1 MSKKFSIFVIY
12 YLLLSN
18 SVFAEILNQFTI
30 TGNDR
35 VSQQTI
41 INFSEVKV
49 GDDLNNDDLNKILK
63 NIYSTNFF
71 ENVNVSIK
79 KNILTV
85 NVTEYPIIQEIIFN
99 GIKAEKIRTA
109 LRDEVFLKEK
119 NPYNKI
125 FLEKDLTTVL
135 NVFRSI
141 GYYFA
146 KVDVNEEKNTN
157 GTVNIIY
164 DVEMGDK
171 AKIKKIKFIGN
182 KVFKDRKLHSVII
195 SEESKFWKFISKGK
209 YLNREIVER
218 DKRLLKNFYLNKG
231 YYQVEIDDA
240 YSQIIDNQ
248 NFELTFKISA
258 GKKFS
263 FNNFELL
270 LPNDFDESK
279 FTELRKIFDEL
290 TNSSYSY
297 EKIEKILDEID
308 KIALYEN
315 YEFIDAKVT
324 EKIIDDDKINFTFNI
339 KESEKFYVERINIVG
354 NNITHEEFIR
364 QQLVVDEGDP
374 FNVLL
379 HNKSI
384 NALKSKRIFG
394 SVRSEIKDGTGVS
407 KKIIDIS
414 VEEKPTGEINA
425 GAGYGTSGSTIAF
438 GVKENNFSGKGI
450 KLDVTLT
457 ISEESLKGLFSYTN
471 PNFAY
476 SDRAITTSF
485 QSTTTDKMKEYG
497 YESSLIGFSMGAEY
511 EQFEDLFFS
520 PNVSVTSEALETSS
534 TATANY
540 KKQEGSYFDSMFSYG
555 LAYDKRNSTY
565 QPSDGY
571 ISRWYQELPIV
582 ADGSPIINGYQ
593 IKGFR
598 SLADN
603 SVLSSGI
610 FTRAANSLSGEDVR
624 VSKRL
629 YIPASKL
636 RGFEYGRVGPKDGA
650 EFVGGNYMA
659 TFNTQ
664 ATIPYFFD
672 TFENIDFVAF
682 FDAANV
688 WHVDYSSTVGDS
700 NKLRTSAGLAVDVLT
715 PVGPLTFSLAQ
726 PMSKAKTDQTEVFRF
741 NLGTTF

>member
-1 MSKKFSIFVIY
+1 MY
-12 YLLLSN
+12 
-18 SVFAEILNQFTI
+18 
-30 TGNDR
+30 
-35 VSQQTI
+35 
-41 INFSEVKV
+41 
-49 GDDLNNDDLNKILK
+49 
-63 NIYSTNFF
+63 
-71 ENVNVSIK
+71 
-79 KNILTV
+79 
-85 NVTEYPIIQEIIFN
+85 
-99 GIKAEKIRTA
+99 
-109 LRDEVFLKEK
+109 
-119 NPYNKI
+119 
-125 FLEKDLTTVL
+125 
-135 NVFRSI
+135 FRSI

-407 KKIIDIS
+407 KK
-414 VEEKPTGEINA
+414 
-425 GAGYGTSGSTIAF
+425 
-438 GVKENNFSGKGI
+438 
-450 KLDVTLT
+450 
-457 ISEESLKGLFSYTN
+457 
-471 PNFAY
+471 
-476 SDRAITTSF
+476 
-485 QSTTTDKMKEYG
+485 
-497 YESSLIGFSMGAEY
+497 
-511 EQFEDLFFS
+511 
-520 PNVSVTSEALETSS
+520 
-534 TATANY
+534 
-540 KKQEGSYFDSMFSYG
+540 
-555 LAYDKRNSTY
+555 
-565 QPSDGY
+565 
-571 ISRWYQELPIV
+571 
-582 ADGSPIINGYQ
+582 
-593 IKGFR
+593 
-598 SLADN
+598 
-603 SVLSSGI
+603 
-610 FTRAANSLSGEDVR
+610 
-624 VSKRL
+624 
-629 YIPASKL
+629 
-636 RGFEYGRVGPKDGA
+636 
-650 EFVGGNYMA
+650 
-659 TFNTQ
+659 
-664 ATIPYFFD
+664 
-672 TFENIDFVAF
+672 
-682 FDAANV
+682 
-688 WHVDYSSTVGDS
+688 
-700 NKLRTSAGLAVDVLT
+700 
-715 PVGPLTFSLAQ
+715 
-726 PMSKAKTDQTEVFRF
+726 
-741 NLGTTF
+741 